1 MTDDSQKKGGRHGSK
16 TLAQHEADA
25 KAVQDKIERLRA
37 LRLAHEA
44 ATKPARSAGP
54 PAAAKRPATAK
65 GKGKASAPA
74 RGASTLSEWLA
85 TQQRQGRRT

>member
-1 MTDDSQKKGGRHGSK
+1 VTDDSQKKGGRHGSK

-44 ATKPARSAGP
+44 ATKPAAPRNA
-54 PAAAKRPATAK
+54 PAAAKRPAT
-65 GKGKASAPA
+65 GKSKAGTPA

>member
-16 TLAQHEADA
+16 ALAQHEADA

-44 ATKPARSAGP
+44 ATKPVPRA
-54 PAAAKRPATAK
+54 PAAAKRSATAK
-65 GKGKASAPA
+65 SKAGTPA

>member
-1 MTDDSQKKGGRHGSK
+1 VTDDSQQKRGRHGSK

-44 ATKPARSAGP
+44 ATKPAAPRTAP
-54 PAAAKRPATAK
+54 AAKRPAAK
-65 GKGKASAPA
+65 GKAAAPA

>member
-1 MTDDSQKKGGRHGSK
+1 VTDDQQNKRGRHGSK

-44 ATKPARSAGP
+44 ATKPAAPRSA
-54 PAAAKRPATAK
+54 PAAAKRPAAAK
-65 GKGKASAPA
+65 GKAAAPA

>member
-1 MTDDSQKKGGRHGSK
+1 MTDDSQQKRGRHGSK

-44 ATKPARSAGP
+44 ATKPEAPRT
-54 PAAAKRPATAK
+54 AAAPAKRPATAK
-65 GKGKASAPA
+65 GKGKAGAPA

-85 TQQRQGRRT
+85 VQERQGRRN